1 MSYKISLS
9 CLKVSAVAIFMLF
22 FHFAK
27 TQNFADL
34 DAVVAIKQ
42 KQLKTD
48 VVLVVANKDTVVYQK
63 DTKTFSAL
71 RGQARIGNSSQW
83 LTTALV
89 MMLVDEGKLS
99 LDDRI
104 SYYLPEFGKYG
115 KNYITIRHCLS
126 NKTGIQAEGAKF
138 KKAFEKKKFESLE
151 KEVNSFAAKEI
162 QRNPGEEF
170 RYNTMGINIAARVL
184 EVVTK
189 KKFDMLS
196 QQKLF
201 RPMGMRQTTFTTL
214 DGSSIDASDGARS
227 TAGDLIRFMTMLLNN
242 GAYKGQRILKEES
255 VNELRKIHE
264 ASALNNAPVEVNGFQ
279 YALGTWAPEQNG
291 SEAAVIT
298 APSYG
303 GTIPVI
309 DFCRGYAFVYFLKD
323 LKDDQQAN
331 AYNDIKGLLD
341 EKFSNK
347 CK

>member
-1 MSYKISLS
+1 MSYKSSLP
-9 CLKVSAVAIFMLF
+9 CLKVISVAVFMLF
-22 FHFAK
+22 FHFSTA
-27 TQNFADL
+27 QNLGNL
-34 DAVVAIKQ
+34 DAVVAMKQ

-48 VVLVVANKDTVVYQK
+48 VIIMVANKDTVVYQK

-71 RGQARIGNSSQW
+71 RGQAPIGNSSQW

-89 MMLVDEGKLS
+89 MMLVDEGKIT

-126 NKTGIQAEGAKF
+126 NKTGIQSEGAKF
-138 KKAFEKKKFESLE
+138 KKALEKKKFESLE

-214 DGSSIDASDGARS
+214 DASAIDASDGARS
-227 TAGDLIRFMTMLLNN
+227 TAGDLIGFMTMLLN
-242 GAYKGQRILKEES
+242 GGMYKGQRILKEES
-255 VNELRKIHE
+255 VKELRKIHE
-264 ASALNNAPVEVNGFQ
+264 SASLNNAPAEVNGFQ
-279 YALGTWAPEQNG
+279 YALGAWAPEQQGN
-291 SEAAVIT
+291 EASVLT

-303 GTIPVI
+303 GTITVI
-309 DFCRGYAFVYFLKD
+309 DFCRGYAFVYFLKE
-323 LKDDQQAN
+323 LKDDQRAN